1 MFSFRE
7 RRATGPTRFLTQ
19 HAARRS
25 QCGRG
30 MAAVLCLV
38 LLPLMASLGFMFG
51 VVRGDMSSNA
61 VFGGL
66 VFLALGAIMF
76 FGAFKMA
83 VGWDDENGS

>member
-1 MFSFRE
+1 
-7 RRATGPTRFLTQ
+7 
-19 HAARRS
+19 
-25 QCGRG
+25 
-30 MAAVLCLV
+30 
-38 LLPLMASLGFMFG
+38 MASLGFMFG

-83 VGWDDENGS
+83 VGWDDENG